1 MTTVPILSCGHID
14 VVEVQPKTPR
24 GKAKQKQV
32 WRMWEDNSELI
43 TDAFALFVDL
53 KKDKVLDPT
62 YGAGNF
68 YNIARPKNLVT
79 HDIRIDGFDAR
90 TMTLPDGTSPHR
102 ARSFNVIVLDF
113 PYVSQGGRDTSTIE
127 GMQEAYGMYDA
138 PRTPQQVQELIEE
151 GMTAGCRLLKDG
163 GYLFVKTM
171 NYVSSG
177 KIFDSVRKTKD
188 HAEALGGTLVGEFIF
203 CNGLP
208 GPQPK
213 TNLDGSPRTQVHG
226 RNNWSSLLVFRKG

>member
-1 MTTVPILSCGHID
+1 
-14 VVEVQPKTPR
+14 
-24 GKAKQKQV
+24 
-32 WRMWEDNSELI
+32 MWNDNAEMI
-43 TDAFALFVDL
+43 ADAFALFIDL
-53 KKDKVLDPT
+53 KKDRVLDPT

-68 YNIARPKNLVT
+68 YKIARPKRLVT

-90 TMTLPDGTSPHR
+90 SMTMPVIDSLGFDTDKRKRPYQFG
-102 ARSFNVIVLDF
+102 SFQAVVLDF

-127 GMQEAYGMYDA
+127 GMQEQYGMYDA
-138 PRTPQQVQELIEE
+138 PRTPEAVQDMIDD
-151 GMTAGCRLLKDG
+151 GVHSARLLLKTG

-177 KIFDSVRKTKD
+177 KIFDSVFQTKD
-188 HAEALGGTLVGEFIF
+188 HAKLLGMALVGEFVF

-208 GPQPK
+208 GPQPR

-226 RNNWSSLLVFRKG
+226 RNNFSTLLVFRKD